1 MTFKGFCCK
10 GWALLGIEKAQILA
24 NRFRERSERS
34 PLGPLKG
41 QWVTYVKST
50 SPPAKPRMMVAQ
62 LYGKAL
68 SLLVFLYSFFCAMF
82 LCFLFFSFV
91 LSFSFPLPLHF
102 VPFWSFL
109 FLSFPLPLLSS
120 SSSFPSSSFPSSH
133 FLSPFLSPFLFPFR
147 SSFLSPF
154 LSSFPFPSSP
164 SPLLLLSFSSP
175 SPLPLLSFS
184 SPSPLLLLSIS
195 SPPPLLLL
203 SSSSPS
209 PLLLLSFPS
218 PSPLLLSACPR
229 PQMGGWGVWRGW
241 AKTLS
246 RWNAS
251 QTQDNADSCSLFS
264 SVGKGAAA
272 TWVPWKPPL
281 WPQKKNESVRE
292 RLLRTNRMRIVAFHS
307 PTEAMII
314 DENVYPLQR
323 IWCLFEVYHTIQFSQ
338 SGDHFQGFI
347 FKRRAEGQGRDGKN
361 RYYILLLYNVAW
373 VTPWLRRRIL
383 VSHCF
388 ACRPVTP
395 HSV

>member
-50 SPPAKPRMMVAQ
+50 SPPAKPRMLVAQ

-68 SLLVFLYSFFCAMF
+68 SLLVFLYSFFCAIF

-175 SPLPLLSFS
+175 SPLPLLS
-184 SPSPLLLLSIS
+184 SPLLLLSFSSQSPLLLLSFS

-203 SSSSPS
+203 SFSSPS
-209 PLLLLSFPS
+209 PLLLSSSLPV
-218 PSPLLLSACPR
+218 LDLR
-229 PQMGGWGVWRGW
+229 W
-241 AKTLS
+241 ADEVCEE
-246 RWNAS
+246 R
-251 QTQDNADSCSLFS
+251 
-264 SVGKGAAA
+264 VGKD
-272 TWVPWKPPL
+272 
-281 WPQKKNESVRE
+281 
-292 RLLRTNRMRIVAFHS
+292 IVK
-307 PTEAMII
+307 
-314 DENVYPLQR
+314 V
-323 IWCLFEVYHTIQFSQ
+323 
-338 SGDHFQGFI
+338 
-347 FKRRAEGQGRDGKN
+347 KRQPNTR
-361 RYYILLLYNVAW
+361 
-373 VTPWLRRRIL
+373 
-383 VSHCF
+383 
-388 ACRPVTP
+388 
-395 HSV
+395 

>member
-50 SPPAKPRMMVAQ
+50 SPPAKPRMLVAQ

-68 SLLVFLYSFFCAMF
+68 SLLVFLYSFFCAIF
-82 LCFLFFSFV
+82 LWFLFFSFV

-109 FLSFPLPLLSS
+109 FLSFPLPLLPS

-164 SPLLLLSFSSP
+164 SPLLLLSF
-175 SPLPLLSFS
+175 
-184 SPSPLLLLSIS
+184 
-195 SPPPLLLL
+195 
-203 SSSSPS
+203 
-209 PLLLLSFPS
+209 PS

-229 PQMGGWGVWRGW
+229 PQMGGWGVWREGGQRHCQGE
-241 AKTLS
+241 KYNS
-246 RWNAS
+246 EMPQHYKIVCCDCRWPELLEAAAGKQLRSQSLYAS

-361 RYYILLLYNVAW
+361 RYYQRKFRGRNFR
-373 VTPWLRRRIL
+373 VTD
-383 VSHCF
+383 F
-388 ACRPVTP
+388 
-395 HSV
+395 